1 MTDEQILQII
11 DYGYKEDYSLRQEHR
26 GTQENYDENVS
37 NEQLAE
43 NDKKII
49 NRNEMTKE
57 EVIELAAEYA
67 KNIYDIDTSKYDVEA
82 NVNEDSGYEIHFQ
95 KNNSIIVNIDA
106 KNKKLE
112 YIHNDTYENENT
124 DQKVDENLF
133 KECAKSVKKNIVE
146 EAKIADVDSKYH
158 YEYTL
163 TENKKVQ
170 AGIMSYYFEKSN
182 GEVVQIRFNC
192 KEKKIIDVAI
202 YTEKQYKTKSKI
214 REKQYKEIGLKRV
227 SVEIN

>member
-1 MTDEQILQII
+1 M
-11 DYGYKEDYSLRQEHR
+11 R
-26 GTQENYDENVS
+26 
-37 NEQLAE
+37 
-43 NDKKII
+43 KI
-49 NRNEMTKE
+49 
-57 EVIELAAEYA
+57 
-67 KNIYDIDTSKYDVEA
+67 
-82 NVNEDSGYEIHFQ
+82 
-95 KNNSIIVNIDA
+95 
-106 KNKKLE
+106 KKLE

-182 GEVVQIRFNC
+182 GEVVQINC